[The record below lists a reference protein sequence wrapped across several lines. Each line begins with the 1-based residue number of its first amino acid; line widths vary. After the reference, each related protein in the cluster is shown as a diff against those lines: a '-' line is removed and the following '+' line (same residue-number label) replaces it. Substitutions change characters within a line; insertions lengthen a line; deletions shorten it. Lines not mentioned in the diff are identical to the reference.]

1 MATSERTGNFE
12 FLKAEAGFAHIY
24 RVAALAERLY
34 HEDYATCIQGCRR
47 AMECAVKWI
56 YSVDTSLEKP
66 WEDNLASYL
75 GDRAFKKLVGEPLH
89 QRLNLVRRLGNA
101 ATHTHQ
107 EFKDEHALACL
118 KSLHILC
125 CFMARCYSSVKP
137 KGAYNEE
144 LLQQAQRAQ
153 APQAE
158 AAPAQDPRLEE
169 LLKQNAA
176 LQEQLTALREAQ
188 REEYQEPLP
197 EAASEFA
204 TRKLYIDAMLMD
216 AGWVLGRNWVEEVK
230 LSGLPTKSGYG
241 YADYV
246 LYDDAGKA
254 LAVVEAKK
262 TSVGLEQGR
271 QQAEAYAESL
281 AKQHGRKPIIF
292 LTNGFDTRIIDHSY
306 PERPVA
312 SIYSKRDL
320 EKLYNIRA
328 LRRTLSHTVVDKAI
342 AGRYYQEE
350 AIKATCESFER
361 ENRRKALLV
370 MATGSG
376 KTRTVIALCKA
387 LMESGWVKNM
397 LFLAD
402 RTALVEQAKRAFVN
416 MLPQLS
422 VTNLCEDKQNTLARG
437 VFSTYNTMMNCID
450 NTKDAEGNKLFTCG
464 HFDLLICDEAH
475 RSIYNKYRDIFT
487 YFDAPLVGL
496 TATPKNEIDKNTYDI
511 FDLEEGIPTYG
522 YDLQQAVTDGYLVN
536 YVPIETRLKFIED
549 GIKYD
554 ELSEEEKKRYEDT
567 FAEDEEELPENIDSA
582 ALNTWVF
589 NTDTIKKVL
598 DILMQKGLRVDYGNR
613 IGKSIIFAKN
623 HAHAEK
629 VLEVFNKEYPQL
641 CGQAMVIDNYCKFAQ
656 KAIDD
661 FSTAAKLPQ
670 IAITVDM
677 LDTGID
683 VPEVLNLVFFKKVRS
698 YAKFW
703 QMIGRGTRLCPGLLD
718 GEDKKEF
725 YIFDFCAN
733 FEFFRMTDGK
743 GQESTSAPTLQGA
756 LFTLK
761 AGIASKL
768 QDLSYQTEQLQGFR
782 ARLVEEMLGK
792 VQELNR
798 ANFSVSQHL
807 RYVTQYSN
815 EERYRTLTADD
826 VHTIRTEL
834 APLIMPEKDEIN
846 ALRFDALMYGIEC
859 AQLEGNTKGLKKRL
873 GDLQKK
879 AQAVASVANI
889 PEVGKQGELLKQII
903 HTDYLERAGTA
914 DFEHIREKLRD
925 LMKYIPREH
934 KRYDTDFADVILSIT
949 EGEPIGGTDPLERYR
964 QKAEAYL
971 QQHKDYGV
979 IGKLRK
985 NIPLTKED
993 VEELEHILW
1002 HEIGTREDYEK
1013 EYGKNMPLGVFVRSV
1028 VGLDMAEAKAAFS
1041 KFLDSNR
1048 LDAKQIYFVN
1058 LVVEY
1063 VVKNGIMRDLSILT
1077 EAPFTNMGDLISLFG
1092 DNMALFAD
1100 IRRTI
1105 ESINANAG
1113 AA

>member
-12 FLKAEAGFAHIY
+12 FLKGEERFTHIY
-24 RVAALAERLY
+24 RVAALTERLY

-47 AMECAVKWI
+47 AMECVVKWI
-56 YSVDTSLEKP
+56 FSVDTSLKKP

-75 GDRAFKKLVGEPLH
+75 GDMAFRKLVGEPLH
-89 QRLNLVRRLGNA
+89 QRLNLIRRFGNA

-107 EFKDEHALACL
+107 EFKEEHALQCI

-125 CFMARCYSSVKP
+125 SFVARCYSSVKP

-144 LLQQAQRAQ
+144 LLQLAQ
-153 APQAE
+153 APQVE

-169 LLKQNAA
+169 LLRQNAA

-188 REEYQEPLP
+188 RQEYQEPLP
-197 EAASEFA
+197 EEASEFA

-216 AGWVLGRNWVEEVK
+216 AGWVLNRNWVEEVK
-230 LSGLPTKSGYG
+230 LTGLPTKSGYG

-246 LYDDAGKA
+246 LYDDAGKP

-262 TSVGLEQGR
+262 TSVGIEQGR
-271 QQAEAYAESL
+271 QQAEVYAESL

-312 SIYSKRDL
+312 SVYSKRDL

-328 LRRTLSHTVVDKAI
+328 LRRTLRHAVVDKAI

-350 AIKATCESFER
+350 AIKATFESFER

-387 LMESGWVKNM
+387 LMEHGWVKNM

-402 RTALVEQAKRAFVN
+402 RNALVEQAKRAFVN

-422 VTNLCEDKQNTLARG
+422 VTNLCEDKQNTMARG

-536 YVPIETRLKFIED
+536 YLPIATRLKFLEE
-549 GIKYD
+549 GINYD
-554 ELSEEEKKRYEDT
+554 DLSEEEKKRYEDT
-567 FAEDEEELPENIDSA
+567 FAEDEEELPEGIDSA

-725 YIFDFCAN
+725 YIFDFCGN

-743 GQESTSAPTLQGA
+743 GHESTSAPTLQGA

-768 QDLSYQTEQLQGFR
+768 QDLSYQTEQLQDFR
-782 ARLVEEMLGK
+782 ARLVGEMLGK
-792 VQELNR
+792 VQELNQD
-798 ANFSVSQHL
+798 NFSVRQHL
-807 RYVTQYSN
+807 RYVAQFGK
-815 EERYRTLTADD
+815 EERYRTITADD

-834 APLIMPEKDEIN
+834 APLIMPEEGEIN

-903 HTDYLERAGTA
+903 DTDYLEHAGTH

-934 KRYDTDFADVILSIT
+934 KRYDTDFADDILSIT
-949 EGEPIGGTDPLERYR
+949 EGEPIGVSDPLERYR

-979 IGKLRK
+979 IGKLRR
-985 NIPLTKED
+985 NVPLTKED
-993 VEELEHILW
+993 VAELEHILW

-1028 VGLDMAEAKAAFS
+1028 VGLDMAEAKAAFA

-1063 VVKNGIMRDLSILT
+1063 VVKNGLMRDLSILM
-1077 EAPFTNMGDLISLFG
+1077 EVPFTNMGDLNSLFG
-1092 DNMALFAD
+1092 DNMALWAE
-1100 IRRTI
+1100 IRSTI
-1105 ESINANAG
+1105 ESINTNAVV
-1113 AA
+1113 A